1 MIPSTDLISR
11 TSSSISFLFF
21 GNARLAILCKSFRV
35 TVLPLTELKAL
46 LPCVATFCSDSHAVK
61 DRFFGVGGLGVQ
73 VRRDIFLVHLA
84 PSYFFVILLSHVG
97 KGNCCFAS

>member
-1 MIPSTDLISR
+1 MQWVSSFERRPTDASNRMANHQL
-11 TSSSISFLFF
+11 
-21 GNARLAILCKSFRV
+21 NKEDP
-35 TVLPLTELKAL
+35 PLTGLAGFYVYFIKAL